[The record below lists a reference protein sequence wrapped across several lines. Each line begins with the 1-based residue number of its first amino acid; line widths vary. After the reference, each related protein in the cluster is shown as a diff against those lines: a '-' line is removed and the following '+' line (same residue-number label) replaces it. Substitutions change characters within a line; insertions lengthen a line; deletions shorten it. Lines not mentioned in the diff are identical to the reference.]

1 MSRTP
6 AADIQSSKEDAQFS
20 SNERLTLG
28 NTWAEKHCCVN
39 PWLHNMEVKTNKQKR
54 QEPKPLPKG
63 LITIKVSR
71 KLDKQSSNSKNASYE
86 SFSESALEVLFLT
99 YK

>member
-1 MSRTP
+1 
-6 AADIQSSKEDAQFS
+6 
-20 SNERLTLG
+20 
-28 NTWAEKHCCVN
+28 
-39 PWLHNMEVKTNKQKR
+39 MEQRQTNKKAGVTA
-54 QEPKPLPKG
+54 EPLPKG

-71 KLDKQSSNSKNASYE
+71 MLDKQSSNSKNARYE